1 MIKFCIAVDDDIEE
15 MEECLRILQNTIN
28 DKKAK
33 EAERKLEAELLLKN
47 KPKRGKKTVQE
58 LLDEINYELDE
69 WTNDKDQAET
79 RIDELSF
86 KKEELEKRLVPDP
99 VNVPVPKKR
108 GAPKKV
114 SFDEKKENKKKEF
127 EGTVKFLIDET
138 IKRTE
143 MDKEMFS
150 L

>member
-69 WTNDKDQAET
+69 WVDDKDIAEI
-79 RIDELSF
+79 RIDELTI
-86 KKEELEKRLVPDP
+86 KKDELEKRLVPEP